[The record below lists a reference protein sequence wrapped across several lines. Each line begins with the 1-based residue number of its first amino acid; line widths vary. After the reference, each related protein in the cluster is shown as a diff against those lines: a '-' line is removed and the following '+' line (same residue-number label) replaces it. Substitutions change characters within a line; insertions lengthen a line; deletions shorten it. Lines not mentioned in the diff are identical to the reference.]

1 MQIKFEFDKDKI
13 LSFLVRFK
21 QKLSVLC
28 GNILDWSEK
37 KLFAIKPV
45 FREHKETFLKTLLPL
60 LIIFI
65 GFYSCSL
72 RQKNIA
78 QNISELFKIADE
90 IREYY
95 LDKPDYWGLSTEFAA
110 KKQLIDTKFISD
122 DKIVLSSGSE
132 IFIGDGEKADVL
144 MPSSQTFDISLRH
157 LNKAECI
164 AYSEAKFSEERLL
177 EIMRITIV
185 NESGHYAFEWGGEH
199 PLPIQK
205 YAAKDFCHDSDNTFI
220 WSIK

>member
-1 MQIKFEFDKDKI
+1 M
-13 LSFLVRFK
+13 
-21 QKLSVLC
+21 
-28 GNILDWSEK
+28 
-37 KLFAIKPV
+37 
-45 FREHKETFLKTLLPL
+45 

-95 LDKPDYWGLSTEFAA
+95 LDKPDYWGLSTELVA

-122 DKIVLSSGSE
+122 NKIVLGSGSE

-144 MPSSQTFDISLRH
+144 MPSSQNFDISLRH

-164 AYSEAKFSEERLL
+164 AYSEAEFSEERLL
-177 EIMRITIV
+177 EITRITIV
-185 NESGHYAFEWGGEH
+185 NESGNY
-199 PLPIQK
+199 
-205 YAAKDFCHDSDNTFI
+205 
-220 WSIK
+220 

>member
-1 MQIKFEFDKDKI
+1 MRIKFDFNKDKI
-13 LSFLVRFK
+13 LSFLEHLK
-21 QKLSVLC
+21 QKLSVLY

-37 KLFAIKPV
+37 KLLTIKPV
-45 FREHKETFLKTLLPL
+45 FSEHKEALFKALLPL

-72 RQKNIA
+72 KQKNIA
-78 QNISELFKIADE
+78 QNISELFQIADK

-95 LDKPDYWGLSTEFAA
+95 LDKPDYWGLSTEFVA

-144 MPSSQTFDISLRH
+144 MPSSQNFDISLRH

-164 AYSEAKFSEERLL
+164 AYSEAEFSEERLL
-177 EIMRITIV
+177 EITRITIV
-185 NESGHYAFEWGGEH
+185 NESGNYVFEWGGEH

-205 YAAKDFCHDSDNTFI
+205 YAAKDFCQDSDNTFI